1 MTAPDQPAFPCITGH
16 FTDRD
21 LHQQIIS
28 GGVSCSSGMTKREL
42 MAAMAAQGI
51 LANQPLTLEIYRH
64 HPGQA
69 GCDAIASEAVSMADA
84 LLKALSDS
92 R

>member
-28 GGVSCSSGMTKREL
+28 GGVSYSSGMTKREW
-42 MAAMAAQGI
+42 MAAMAMQGI
-51 LANQPLTLEIYRH
+51 ISGIVVPFQWHETE
-64 HPGQA
+64 A
-69 GCDAIASEAVSMADA
+69 GHWIDATASTSIKMADA